1 MQFVLNAACAAAK
14 SKALVIWAPTVVMR
28 HLQCRR
34 PNQIFG
40 CASSDAISHIVTV
53 VLADRGTWAGREEP
67 KRVDVGRGG
76 AKEGKMGGEGGKR
89 PCLCRIFQS
98 SVPTSIMFGHEP
110 GMHNTRT
117 KEQYAG

>member
-1 MQFVLNAACAAAK
+1 MQFVLTVACAAAK

-53 VLADRGTWAGREEP
+53 VLAEQGTWAEREEP
-67 KRVDVGRGG
+67 KRVEVGRG
-76 AKEGKMGGEGGKR
+76 ERSRGGERREKEAL
-89 PCLCRIFQS
+89 PVSHLPAKCLIL
-98 SVPTSIMFGHEP
+98 
-110 GMHNTRT
+110 
-117 KEQYAG
+117 